1 MPISRNEAPIERHYY
16 SAESLRDELRTF
28 EERYGLS
35 SADFYKRHVNSEAPR
50 SVTPFDRV
58 VWSDTYRE
66 VCRLGD
72 RALRPA

>member
-1 MPISRNEAPIERHYY
+1 MERHYY
-16 SAESLRDELRTF
+16 SADSLWGELRAL

-35 SADFYKRHVNSEAPR
+35 SAEFYERHAHGDDPS

-66 VCRLGD
+66 ACRLTD
-72 RALRPA
+72 HSLQPA